1 MRLFTRA
8 GYRPKRIET
17 KKQNDGL
24 LHLLT
29 ISTVGLCACLICLC
43 GVSWAWFTAT
53 TSTGTAVIQS
63 SSYKLAYQVGGAA
76 PIDFTEETEIIVPEG
91 GQCSITLS
99 ATGTAGA
106 AGYCSVQ
113 VGDETSYHYT
123 KPILVGDDAS
133 AFTFTVYAAEG
144 TKIYLTPKWGSY
156 SGSADLNDDNNT
168 IGNTTGNTQ
177 ETPMNAATTTE
188 PATTTT
194 SAAPSSSPEESE
206 APTPDAP
213 PADSK
218 TAQTE
223 SVSGDEQAP
232 ASEDSNQ

>member
-53 TSTGTAVIQS
+53 TSTGTAVIRAAT
-63 SSYKLAYQVGGAA
+63 YAVGVYANGTGDVEITSESGTTTVTFTAA
-76 PIDFTEETEIIVPEG
+76 GEYTV
-91 GQCSITLS
+91 TLTP
-99 ATGTAGA
+99 TGTAQN
-106 AGYCSVQ
+106 GYCKISYAE
-113 VGDETSYHYT
+113 GDYYT
-123 KPILVGDDAS
+123 GQLPTGGELH
-133 AFTFTVYAAEG
+133 FTVNADANSE
-144 TKIYLTPKWGSY
+144 LTVTPQWGSY
-156 SGSADLNDDNNT
+156 SGTPNLSSGDT
-168 IGNTTGNTQ
+168 IGITTGNTQ
-177 ETPMNAATTTE
+177 EPPMNAASTTE
-188 PATTTT
+188 PATTT

>member
-53 TSTGTAVIQS
+53 TSTGTAVIQAATYTVGVS
-63 SSYKLAYQVGGAA
+63 AGENESVGITTESGTTTVTFTDAGSY
-76 PIDFTEETEIIVPEG
+76 T
-91 GQCSITLS
+91 ITLTP
-99 ATGTAGA
+99 TGTAQN
-106 AGYCSVQ
+106 GYCKISYAE
-113 VGDETSYHYT
+113 GDYYT
-123 KPILVGDDAS
+123 GQLPTGGELH
-133 AFTFTVYAAEG
+133 FTVNADANSE
-144 TKIYLTPKWGSY
+144 LTVTPQWGSY
-156 SGSADLNDDNNT
+156 SGTPNLSSGDT
-168 IGNTTGNTQ
+168 IGITTGNTQ